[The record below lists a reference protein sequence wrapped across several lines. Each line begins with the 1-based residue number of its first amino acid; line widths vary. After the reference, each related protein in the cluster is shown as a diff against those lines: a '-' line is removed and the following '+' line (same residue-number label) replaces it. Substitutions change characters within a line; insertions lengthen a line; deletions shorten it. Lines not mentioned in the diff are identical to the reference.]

1 MSVSPSSSA
10 SGAQRQQL
18 IDAARDALADIPLAS
33 RCRGLPSL
41 LHVTTVSR
49 FVLESLQRD
58 PALLERLAEHD
69 ELRRPPS
76 REQMHMRLH
85 EALSACNSEEALATT
100 LRTLRREWMVGII
113 WRDLCRDQCASS
125 EGSVKSAWDTAA
137 AVSQLAEVMVQGAL
151 GWLEEF
157 LAPRWGRAWYKDGG
171 AMSLIV
177 LGMGKLGAG
186 ELNLSSDI
194 DLIFAYTHDGDTQG
208 GKRSLAHLDYFTRM
222 GQKLI
227 RALDS
232 ATVDGFVF
240 RVDMRLRPL
249 GEGSPLVA
257 SFAALDRYYLEQGRE
272 WERFALVKARP
283 IAGDIEAGEALLE
296 RLAPFIY
303 RRYIDYGA
311 IQSLRDTKAMINR
324 EVRRRGLHDNIKLG
338 AGGIREAEFVVQV
351 FQLVRGG
358 RDTELQTASLRRAM
372 ATLSALALLPSKQ
385 LTALEADYLLLRDV
399 EHVLQAMDD
408 RQTQDLPDNDAD
420 RERLALALGRAGW
433 PQLEAELDAL
443 RQRIHSVF
451 DAIISSDDEPQA
463 DDANGPDVPEWHAL
477 WQGDL
482 DDEEACATLSQY
494 GFVEPAR
501 SLSLLRGLANSHA
514 ARAMQRI
521 GQQRLDALMPLLL
534 ASIVSEYRQTIDADS
549 PPAEHAPSSA
559 RLRVHYRD
567 QPPDVVLARILPLIE
582 AVLRRTAYLSL
593 LRESDGARTQ
603 LIRLCAASPWVAEE
617 LARYP
622 HLLDELLTPATLYTP
637 PDRESLTTSLDMA
650 LLRIAED
657 DEEAQLEALRM
668 FKHAQV
674 LSVAASDLAGLR
686 PLMQVS
692 DALTLIAEVIVER
705 VVQIAWRRMVGRY
718 GQPQAALAQS
728 DAPGDAPGM
737 AVIGYGKLGGIELG
751 YGSDLDLVFIHNGTA
766 GGVTDGPRQLDNNV
780 FFTRLGQRIIHMLTV
795 VTPSGV
801 LYEVDMRLRPSGN
814 SGLLVSSLSAFGDY
828 QRQHAWTWEHQA
840 LVRARAIAGHSQLQR
855 DFEQLRRDILQQP
868 RDRSVLRQE
877 VVSMRHKMRQHLSSS
892 KTHADGFDLKQDAG
906 GMVDIE
912 FIDQYAV
919 LAFASEHPALC
930 EWSDNVRILETLSEC
945 GCWPSDAIEA
955 LHDAYL
961 RYRDANHL
969 NALAKRGARV
979 AATAFAKDRERVTAC
994 WQHWMEEGSVEAGC
1008 R

>member
-1 MSVSPSSSA
+1 MSVSSSFHA
-10 SGAQRQQL
+10 PDAVRQRL
-18 IDAARDALADIPLAS
+18 VTATRSVLADIPLAS
-33 RCRGLPSL
+33 PWRTSPDL
-41 LHVTTVSR
+41 LHVTTVSL

-58 PALLERLAEHD
+58 PELLERLEAGG
-69 ELRRPPS
+69 ELHQPPS
-76 REQMHMRLH
+76 REHMRARLN
-85 EALSACNSEEALATT
+85 EALSACHSEDELAAT
-100 LRTLRREWMVGII
+100 LRKLRREWMVGII
-113 WRDLCRDQCASS
+113 WRDLCRDATQ
-125 EGSVKSAWDTAA
+125 GNVKSAWDTAA
-137 AVSQLAEVMVQGAL
+137 AVSQLADVMVQGAL
-151 GWLEEF
+151 GWLEAF

-208 GKRSLAHLDYFTRM
+208 GKRSLAHLDYFTRI

-232 ATVDGFVF
+232 TTMDGFVF

-257 SFAALDRYYLEQGRE
+257 SFASLDRYYLEQGRE

-283 IAGDIEAGEALLE
+283 IAGDIDAGQALLE
-296 RLAPFIY
+296 RLSPFIY

-358 RDTELQTASLRRAM
+358 RDTELQTPSLRQAM
-372 ATLSALALLPSKQ
+372 ATLGELELLPGEQ
-385 LTALEADYLLLRDV
+385 LAALEADYLLLRDS
-399 EHVLQAMDD
+399 EHALQALDD
-408 RQTQDLPDNDAD
+408 RQTQDLPDNDED
-420 RERLALALGRAGW
+420 RERLAIALGRASW
-433 PQLEAELDAL
+433 PLLEEELSTL
-443 RQRIHSVF
+443 RQRVHGLF
-451 DAIISSDDEPQA
+451 DAVISSDEEPQA
-463 DDANGPDVPEWHAL
+463 EDVSSPDMREWRAL

-482 DDEEACATLSQY
+482 DETEAAATLSQH
-494 GFVEPAR
+494 GFVEPLR
-501 SLSLLRGLANSHA
+501 SLSLLKGLANSHA

-534 ASIVSEYRQTIDADS
+534 ASIVSEYRQTMADADS
-549 PPAEHAPSSA
+549 ASAQHASSSA

-567 QPPDVVLARILPLIE
+567 QPPDVVLARILPLVE

-593 LRESDGARTQ
+593 LRESDAARIQ

-637 PDRESLTTSLDMA
+637 PDRESLTASLDMA
-650 LLRIAED
+650 LLRIPEE

-705 VVQIAWRRMVGRY
+705 VLQMAWRRMVGRY
-718 GQPQAALAQS
+718 GQPQSPHQQS
-728 DAPGDAPGM
+728 DMPGL

-751 YGSDLDLVFIHNGTA
+751 YGSDLDLVFIHNATT

-840 LVRARAIAGHSQLQR
+840 LVRARAIAGHPQLR
-855 DFEQLRRDILQQP
+855 HDFEQLRRDILTQP
-868 RDRSVLRQE
+868 RERTTLRQE
-877 VVSMRHKMRQHLSSS
+877 VVSMRHKMREHLSSAKEDS
-892 KTHADGFDLKQDAG
+892 DCFNLKQDAG

-919 LAFASEHPALC
+919 LAFASEYPALC
-930 EWSDNVRILETLSEC
+930 QWSDNVRILEALSEC
-945 GCWPSDAIEA
+945 GCWPGDAIKA

-961 RYRDANHL
+961 HYRDANHL
-969 NALAKRGARV
+969 NALAKRSSRV
-979 AATAFAKDRERVTAC
+979 APTAFKQERERVTNC
-994 WQHWMEEGSVEAGC
+994 WQCWMEEGQVEAGFS
-1008 R
+1008 